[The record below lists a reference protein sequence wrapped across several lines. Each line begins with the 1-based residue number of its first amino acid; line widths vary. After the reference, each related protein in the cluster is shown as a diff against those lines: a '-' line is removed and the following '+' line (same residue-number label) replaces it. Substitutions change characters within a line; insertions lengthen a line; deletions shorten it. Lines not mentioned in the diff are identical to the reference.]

1 MGDNADTRNYFYDYL
16 VINRESNLDKLHS
29 AGESILMYMAP
40 YADPR
45 LEKFFALLPMLLLC
59 LITSIGHLIGD
70 NRKYLICRRESA
82 CLPIRIVERRL
93 MITLNYRINSRSK
106 VMQR

>member
-1 MGDNADTRNYFYDYL
+1 MENEQNLMTENNCLLQWGDNADTRNYFYDYL

-45 LEKFFALLPMLLLC
+45 LEKFFTPANAA
-59 LITSIGHLIGD
+59 SIPD
-70 NRKYLICRRESA
+70 NFHWAPY
-82 CLPIRIVERRL
+82 
-93 MITLNYRINSRSK
+93 
-106 VMQR
+106 

>member
-45 LEKFFALLPMLLLC
+45 LEKFFTPANAASM

-70 NRKYLICRRESA
+70 NRKFLICRRSQLVSQSA
-82 CLPIRIVERRL
+82 
-93 MITLNYRINSRSK
+93 
-106 VMQR
+106 